1 MRYWGIVWGVI
12 LVWGVTFVNTRALL
26 ADFSSFE
33 ILVLRFVLACATL
46 CAIERVVRPP
56 ERHEKVSEWI
66 FVAMG
71 ITGFLAYHFLEN
83 CAIYYT
89 NASNVAILTS
99 FAPVATAIL
108 ARVCTKNRQASIG
121 LFVGSLI
128 AIGGVALVSLN
139 GQRAL
144 ELRPIGDVM
153 AICSMV
159 SWAFYSL
166 LIDVAN
172 RRGVSPLIAVRKALC
187 WSLVMIAP
195 LVLWG
200 ATEQGSHALDGSFAV
215 NLVGCVNARRFVNP
229 LNWANIAMLGILASA
244 ACFVLWSVAC
254 KKLGVVKTS
263 ISLYLIPVVGV
274 VFAMVALGERVTF
287 LEIAGG
293 CVILIGMTI
302 ATKRSA
308 DNDLSSEAPPSLG
321 RATRPVENSR

>member
-1 MRYWGIVWGVI
+1 MQLVGRKNEVRSLMRAWGIVWGVI
-12 LVWGVTFVNTRALL
+12 LVWGITFVNTRALL

-33 ILVLRFVLACATL
+33 ILVLRFVLAYATL
-46 CAIERVVRPP
+46 CAIERATRPP
-56 ERHEKVSEWI
+56 KCRGMVSEWI

-71 ITGFLAYHFLEN
+71 FTGFLAYHFLEN

-108 ARVCTKNRQASIG
+108 SRVFTKNRQVSFG
-121 LFVGSLI
+121 LFAGSFI

-144 ELRPIGDVM
+144 ELRPIGDAM

-166 LIDVAN
+166 LIDVVN
-172 RRGVSPLIAVRKALC
+172 REGVSPVTAVRKALG
-187 WSLVMIAP
+187 WSLAMVVP
-195 LVLWG
+195 LAVWG
-200 ATEQGSHALDGSFAV
+200 TTECGSRMLDGSFAV
-215 NLVGCVNARRFVNP
+215 NLDMSVNVRRFGNP

-254 KKLGVVKTS
+254 KTLGVVKTS

-274 VFAMVALGERVTF
+274 VFAMAALGERVTF
-287 LEIAGG
+287 PEIAGG
-293 CVILIGMTI
+293 CAILVGMAI
-302 ATKRSA
+302 ATR
-308 DNDLSSEAPPSLG
+308 
-321 RATRPVENSR
+321 RCR

>member
-1 MRYWGIVWGVI
+1 MRYWAIVWGVI
-12 LVWGVTFVNTRALL
+12 LVWGMTFVNTRALL

-33 ILVLRFVLACATL
+33 ILVLRFVLAFATL
-46 CAIERVVRPP
+46 CAIERVMRPQKRREMVP
-56 ERHEKVSEWI
+56 EWI

-71 ITGFLAYHFLEN
+71 FTGFLAYHFLEN

-108 ARVCTKNRQASIG
+108 ARLLTKNRQASIG

-159 SWAFYSL
+159 SWAFYSI
-166 LIDVAN
+166 LIDIAN
-172 RRGVSPLIAVRKALC
+172 RRGVPPLTAVRKALG
-187 WSLVMIAP
+187 WSLVMIVP
-195 LVLWG
+195 LVALG
-200 ATEQGSHALDGSFAV
+200 ATGLGSHALDGSFAV
-215 NLVGCVNARRFVNP
+215 NLDMATNARRFGNL
-229 LNWANIAMLGILASA
+229 LNWANIATLGILASA

-254 KKLGVVKTS
+254 RALGVVKTS
-263 ISLYLIPVVGV
+263 VALYIIPVVGV
-274 VFAMVALGERVTF
+274 AFAMIALGESVTF
-287 LEIAGG
+287 LDAAGG
-293 CVILIGMTI
+293 CVILIGMAI
-302 ATKRSA
+302 ARRRCHDVS
-308 DNDLSSEAPPSLG
+308 
-321 RATRPVENSR
+321 NSRTETSK

>member
-1 MRYWGIVWGVI
+1 MRYWAIVWGVI
-12 LVWGVTFVNTRALL
+12 LVWGMTFVNTRALL

-33 ILVLRFVLACATL
+33 ILVLRFVLAFATL
-46 CAIERVVRPP
+46 CAIERVMRPQKRREMVP
-56 ERHEKVSEWI
+56 EWI

-71 ITGFLAYHFLEN
+71 FTGFLAYHFLEN

-108 ARVCTKNRQASIG
+108 ARLLTKNRQASIG

-159 SWAFYSL
+159 SWAFYSI
-166 LIDVAN
+166 LIDIAN
-172 RRGVSPLIAVRKALC
+172 RRGVPPLTAVRKALG
-187 WSLVMIAP
+187 WSLVMVVP
-195 LVLWG
+195 LVALG
-200 ATEQGSHALDGSFAV
+200 ATGLGSHALDGSFAV
-215 NLVGCVNARRFVNP
+215 NLDMATNARRFGNL
-229 LNWANIAMLGILASA
+229 LNWANIATLGILASA

-254 KKLGVVKTS
+254 RALGVVKTS
-263 ISLYLIPVVGV
+263 VALYIIPVVGV
-274 VFAMVALGERVTF
+274 VCAMIALGESVTF
-287 LEIAGG
+287 LEVAGG
-293 CVILIGMTI
+293 CVILIGMAI
-302 ATKRSA
+302 AEKRCH
-308 DNDLSSEAPPSLG
+308 DDLI
-321 RATRPVENSR
+321 VD

>member
-1 MRYWGIVWGVI
+1 MRHWLIVWGVI
-12 LVWGVTFVNTRALL
+12 LVWGMTFVNTRALL
-26 ADFSSFE
+26 VDFSSFE

-46 CAIERVVRPP
+46 GAIECVMRPP
-56 ERHEKVSEWI
+56 KCREKVSEWI

-71 ITGFLAYHFLEN
+71 FTGFLAYHFLEN

-108 ARVCTKNRQASIG
+108 ARLLAKNRQASIG
-121 LFVGSLI
+121 LFAGSFI

-166 LIDVAN
+166 LIDVVN
-172 RRGVSPLIAVRKALC
+172 RQGVSPLVAVRKALG
-187 WSLVMIAP
+187 WSLAMIVP
-195 LVLWG
+195 LAFLG
-200 ATEQGSHALDGSFAV
+200 ATELGSRILDGSFAV
-215 NLVGCVNARRFVNP
+215 NLDLSTNARRFGNL
-229 LNWANIAMLGILASA
+229 LNWVNLATLGILASA

-254 KKLGVVKTS
+254 KVLGVVKTA

-287 LEIAGG
+287 LEVAGG

-302 ATKRSA
+302 ATST
-308 DNDLSSEAPPSLG
+308 SS
-321 RATRPVENSR
+321 

>member
-1 MRYWGIVWGVI
+1 MRDWAIVWGVI
-12 LVWGVTFVNTRALL
+12 LVWGMTFVNTRALL
-26 ADFSSFE
+26 VDFSSFE

-46 CAIERVVRPP
+46 GAIECVMRPP
-56 ERHEKVSEWI
+56 KCREKVSEWI

-71 ITGFLAYHFLEN
+71 FTGFLAYHFLEN

-108 ARVCTKNRQASIG
+108 ARLLAKNRQASIG
-121 LFVGSLI
+121 LFAGSFI

-166 LIDVAN
+166 LIDVVN
-172 RRGVSPLIAVRKALC
+172 RQGVSPLVAVRKALG
-187 WSLVMIAP
+187 WSLAMIVP
-195 LVLWG
+195 LAFLG
-200 ATEQGSHALDGSFAV
+200 ATELGSRILDGSFAV
-215 NLVGCVNARRFVNP
+215 NLDLSTNARRFGNL
-229 LNWANIAMLGILASA
+229 LNWVNLATLGILASA

-254 KKLGVVKTS
+254 KVLGVVKTA

-287 LEIAGG
+287 LEVAGG

-302 ATKRSA
+302 ATST
-308 DNDLSSEAPPSLG
+308 SS
-321 RATRPVENSR
+321 